1 MIFIYQ
7 KIIIISFINNSFI
20 KVMFSNIFNFS
31 IKVVLWD
38 MEKLVFRKGFII
50 WVIVEVC
57 IWYFMVKFIQGMGNR
72 CYIKV
77 KMLLLLFCLVLVF
90 LVILDGLILGLD
102 IMLDLDMDCYQLVL
116 DMVIVFYNMDMVF
129 WVF

>member
-57 IWYFMVKFIQGMGNR
+57 IQYFMVKFIQGMGNR
-72 CYIKV
+72 YYIKV
-77 KMLLLLFCLVLVF
+77 KMLLLLFYLVLVF
-90 LVILDGLILGLD
+90 LVILDGLILDLD

-116 DMVIVFYNMDMVF
+116 DMIIVFYNMDMVF

>member
-20 KVMFSNIFNFS
+20 KVMFSNIFSFS

-38 MEKLVFRKGFII
+38 MEKLVFKKGFII

-57 IWYFMVKFIQGMGNR
+57 ICYFMVKFIQGMGNR

-90 LVILDGLILGLD
+90 LVILDGLILDLD

>member
-20 KVMFSNIFNFS
+20 KVMFSNIFSFS

-38 MEKLVFRKGFII
+38 MEKLVFKKGFII

-57 IWYFMVKFIQGMGNR
+57 IWYFMVNFIQGMGNR

-77 KMLLLLFCLVLVF
+77 KMLLLLFCLVLFF

>member
-57 IWYFMVKFIQGMGNR
+57 IQYFMVKFIQGMGNR

-90 LVILDGLILGLD
+90 LVILDGLILDLD

>member
-57 IWYFMVKFIQGMGNR
+57 ICYFMVKFIQGMGNR
-72 CYIKV
+72 YYIKV

-90 LVILDGLILGLD
+90 LVILDGLILDLD
-102 IMLDLDMDCYQLVL
+102 IILDLDMDCYQLVL